1 MPEGFVEI
9 GKSALNGVGDFK
21 GIARRLPSPDGFS
34 DVLLDIDDRDPLI
47 HRWSL
52 LLKGLFDQLSGEF
65 LNFADVVVAVLTA
78 DEGGGVDGEGVVD
91 VDAAADAAV
100 FLGPPDAF
108 FEVGVGEG
116 FVFSRLG

>member
-34 DVLLDIDDRDPLI
+34 DLLLDIDDRDPRF
-47 HRWSL
+47 HGWSL
-52 LLKGLFDQLSGEF
+52 LLKGLFDQLSGKF
-65 LNFADVVVAVLTA
+65 LDFADVVVPVLTA
-78 DEGGGVDGEGVVD
+78 DEGGGVDGEGIVD
-91 VDAAADAAV
+91 VNATADAAI

-108 FEVGVGEG
+108 FEVGIGE
-116 FVFSRLG
+116 